1 MNYLLVFAFVMLQFV
16 VSIKPGFVGIADGKT
31 NVRKYE
37 QLNAGSTVQ
46 TGPQSHVEIALGVDV
61 FLRLDE
67 NSAAVLESIDS
78 ADVSVR
84 LESGTA
90 LLEVGNLDKPNIIRI
105 TAGDMRT
112 RIDSKGVFRFSE
124 NSVSVIDGKLKI
136 DGGPL
141 TLQKGWKATNAGG
154 DARQSRL
161 ALNTPEA
168 FRAFLN
174 SPRAGFV
181 NAVQGKANLHASEMA
196 RSDRPIQT
204 EVSSYV

>member
-1 MNYLLVFAFVMLQFV
+1 MSYLLVFAFVMLQFV

-37 QLNAGSTVQ
+37 QLNAGRTVQ

-84 LESGTA
+84 LESGAA

-105 TAGDMRT
+105 TAGDVRT

-136 DGGPL
+136 D
-141 TLQKGWKATNAGG
+141 
-154 DARQSRL
+154 
-161 ALNTPEA
+161 
-168 FRAFLN
+168 
-174 SPRAGFV
+174 
-181 NAVQGKANLHASEMA
+181 
-196 RSDRPIQT
+196 
-204 EVSSYV
+204 